1 MSRFC
6 WTPAGP
12 YQLRHRLKF
21 NIRIPNSKYS
31 LNPNNNPNPKLKL
44 NLNPNPSPSPKKETT
59 ADFHFEFS
67 DFGKR
72 QF

>member
-12 YQLRHRLKF
+12 YPLRHRLKF

-59 ADFHFEFS
+59 ADFNFEFS

-72 QF
+72 KF